1 MNQKTQL
8 SLEQIEKRL
17 ATFFFPEVDLVV
29 GIASGGTFPA
39 KMIAELLNKS
49 VCTIE
54 ISYRSKD
61 NQPLYEAPQLIR
73 MDDISMGVNRI
84 LLVDDVSV
92 SGQTIKIA
100 KQYLTNHNIKTFVL
114 KGKADFVLFPEINT
128 CVSWPWN
135 SQIS

>member
-1 MNQKTQL
+1 MTQNTPL
-8 SLEQIEKRL
+8 SMAEIEKRL
-17 ATFFFPEVDLVV
+17 ATFKFPEIDFVV

-39 KMIAELLNKS
+39 KMIAELLNKPRF
-49 VCTIE
+49 TIE
-54 ISYRSKD
+54 INYRSKD
-61 NQPLYEAPQLIR
+61 NIPLYEAPRL
-73 MDDISMGVNRI
+73 ISMDQISLVPKSI

-100 KQYLTNHNIKTFVL
+100 KKYLTNHKIRTFVL

-135 SQIS
+135 SQNS